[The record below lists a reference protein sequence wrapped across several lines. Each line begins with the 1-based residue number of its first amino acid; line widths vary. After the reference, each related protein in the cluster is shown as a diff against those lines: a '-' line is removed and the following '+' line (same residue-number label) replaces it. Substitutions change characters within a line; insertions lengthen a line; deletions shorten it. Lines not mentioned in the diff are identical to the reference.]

1 MGAKSASSILPS
13 PDTSAIQSF
22 SWLTSPRT
30 HTQTRNQRSPPPG
43 KDPRHMSGF
52 FLAKTAAADLKSCK
66 WIAGLG
72 RKLLEQ
78 RPLSNWRRG
87 EGRCVLHLRRVIERL
102 LQRKRSG
109 CIAQPKRQAPP
120 AVRDRGTK
128 GERRADLRA
137 WTDIEWRRKESKAKD
152 NTRECVG
159 SYKTPAEAF
168 SVVWYNRVVIAP

>member
-1 MGAKSASSILPS
+1 MDRRPGEETLGAETPEQLEEGRRQMCA
-13 PDTSAIQSF
+13 
-22 SWLTSPRT
+22 
-30 HTQTRNQRSPPPG
+30 PPP
-43 KDPRHMSGF
+43 
-52 FLAKTAAADLKSCK
+52 
-66 WIAGLG
+66 
-72 RKLLEQ
+72 Q
-78 RPLSNWRRG
+78 
-87 EGRCVLHLRRVIERL
+87 RVIERL